1 MEAEAPKQA
10 AVAVANEGAGPTGR
24 PGAAARRCVYG
35 HVGGVSGL
43 GVLGYPAVGLESPRV
58 GNSKNLRVHN
68 VEWRA
73 LFCRDPDAPGCPAVA
88 RDASRPAVG
97 AGQGTQNGAL
107 HRGPSE
113 LMENLLKSSAS

>member
-43 GVLGYPAVGLESPRV
+43 GVLGCPAVGLESPRV
-58 GNSKNLRVHN
+58 RNSKNLRVHN
-68 VEWRA
+68 VKWRV
-73 LFCRDPDAPGCPAVA
+73 LFAETRMRRVARPWPETRPGQRWAPGRA
-88 RDASRPAVG
+88 
-97 AGQGTQNGAL
+97 
-107 HRGPSE
+107 HK
-113 LMENLLKSSAS
+113 MEHCTGVRLS